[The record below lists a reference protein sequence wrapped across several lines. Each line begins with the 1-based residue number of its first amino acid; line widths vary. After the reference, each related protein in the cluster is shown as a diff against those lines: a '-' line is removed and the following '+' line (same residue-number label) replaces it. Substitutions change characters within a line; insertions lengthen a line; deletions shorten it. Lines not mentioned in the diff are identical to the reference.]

1 MGLGPSRTQ
10 DTQDSRVFRTA
21 LTAAYGPIAAG
32 YLIAGSV
39 YNFLIAVAHPFYE
52 TGLALV
58 VLEGLTAA
66 TALHA
71 FCAWLVVRRGQTV
84 GVALEVLVLVM
95 NALFLSHVTAYHLFH
110 LEPQKLVYFILLALV
125 FATSAPSRR
134 VANISVAGALVS
146 LAVMASRAPG
156 DMVNQ
161 YLFMG
166 LAGAFT
172 AIGMSS
178 LMRGVVGREV
188 RARLASQALNDELER
203 ELSENRRLRTEAQSL
218 ALAAETANR
227 AKTEFLATMSHE
239 IRTPLNGVLGMA
251 QIMSAGPLT
260 RGQRQRLE
268 TISASGRS
276 LLGLI
281 NTILDVSRIEDGKME
296 IIEAPFDLTAQ
307 MVTLRQLYGGL
318 AREKGLDFALDVTPA
333 AAGWR
338 LGDVERLRQVLSN
351 LISNAI
357 KFTDTGAVH
366 IKVDGDEQGVTARVV
381 DTGVGIPEALRDR
394 LFAKFVQLDSS
405 TTRRVG
411 GSGLGLAIC
420 KSLAE
425 LMGGEVKFSA
435 PADGGAC
442 FTLTVPMAR
451 VAAPSTAP
459 GVIDRAITPTGSDA
473 APRILV
479 ADDNQTNRLVLLTL
493 LSHLGV
499 QAQFAVDGR
508 EAVAMWQS
516 DHWDAI
522 LMDIHMPEMDG
533 LEACLTIRENERL
546 QSRSRTPIIAVTAS
560 VLTHER
566 SRYVEAGMD
575 DVVPKPVEVQT
586 LVEALTQALTG
597 SDGAHLDTR
606 GAA

>member
-1 MGLGPSRTQ
+1 MGLAPSGTQ
-10 DTQDSRVFRTA
+10 GSRQFKTA
-21 LTAAYGPIAAG
+21 LTEAYGPIAAG
-32 YLIAGSV
+32 YLVAAAV
-39 YNFLIAVAHPFYE
+39 YNFLIAIAHPFYE

-71 FCAWLVVRRGQTV
+71 FCAWLVVRRGKTV
-84 GVALEVLVLVM
+84 GVALELLVLVM
-95 NALFLSHVTAYHLFH
+95 NGLFLSHVTAYHLFH
-110 LEPQKLVYFILLALV
+110 LEPQKLVYFVLLALA

-134 VANISVAGALVS
+134 VAIISVAGALIS
-146 LAVMASRAPG
+146 LAMMASRAPG
-156 DMVNQ
+156 DTINQ

-178 LMRGVVGREV
+178 LMRGVVSREV
-188 RARLASQALNDELER
+188 RARLASQALNDELQR
-203 ELSENRRLRTEAQSL
+203 ELGENRRLRTEAQSL
-218 ALAAETANR
+218 AVAAETANR
-227 AKTEFLATMSHE
+227 TKSEFLATMSHE

-251 QIMSAGPLT
+251 QIMGSGPLT
-260 RGQRQRLE
+260 ADQRQRLD

-296 IIEAPFDLTAQ
+296 IIPAPFDLSAQ
-307 MVTLRQLYGGL
+307 MDTLRQLYGGL
-318 AREKGLDFALDVTPA
+318 ARDKGLDFTLEVTPGA
-333 AAGWR
+333 SNWR

-357 KFTDTGAVH
+357 KFTDTGAVRVT
-366 IKVDGDEQGVTARVV
+366 VDGDAHRIVARVV

-394 LFAKFVQLDSS
+394 LFVKFAQLDSS

-411 GSGLGLAIC
+411 GSGLGLSIC
-420 KSLAE
+420 KALAE
-425 LMGGEVKFSA
+425 LMDGDVTFSA
-435 PADGGAC
+435 PAEGGAC
-442 FTLTVPMAR
+442 FALTVPMAR
-451 VAAPSTAP
+451 VTAPSAVPAGLGAP
-459 GVIDRAITPTGSDA
+459 ALQTPSDV

-499 QAQFAVDGR
+499 HAQFAVDGR

-533 LEACLTIRENERL
+533 LEACQIIRSNELT
-546 QSRSRTPIIAVTAS
+546 QGRSRTPIIAVTAS

-566 SRYVEAGMD
+566 SRYAQAGMD

-586 LVEALTQALTG
+586 LVKALSLAFSG
-597 SDGAHLDTR
+597 SNDAPLDTR

>member
-1 MGLGPSRTQ
+1 MAPSGTQ
-10 DTQDSRVFRTA
+10 DPRLFKTA
-21 LTAAYGPIAAG
+21 LTQAYGPIAAG
-32 YLIAGSV
+32 YLIAAAA

-71 FCAWLVVRRGQTV
+71 FCAWLVVRRGRTV
-84 GVALEVLVLVM
+84 GVALEWLVLGM

-110 LEPQKLVYFILLALV
+110 LEPQKLVYFVLLALV

-134 VANISVAGALVS
+134 VANISVAGALAS

-156 DMVNQ
+156 DTVNQ

-178 LMRGVVGREV
+178 LMRGAVSREV

-218 ALAAETANR
+218 AVAAETANR

-251 QIMSAGPLT
+251 QIMGSGPLAPD
-260 RGQRQRLE
+260 QRQRLE

-296 IIEAPFDLTAQ
+296 IIAAPFDLSAQ
-307 MVTLRQLYGGL
+307 MDTLRQLYGGL
-318 AREKGLDFALDVTPA
+318 AREKGLDFVLQVTPA
-333 AAGWR
+333 AASWR

-351 LISNAI
+351 LIANAI

-366 IKVDGDEQGVTARVV
+366 VTVDGDDDNIIARVV

-394 LFAKFVQLDSS
+394 LFVKFAQLDSS

-420 KSLAE
+420 KALAE
-425 LMGGEVKFSA
+425 LMGGDIKFSA
-435 PADGGAC
+435 PAEGGAC
-442 FTLTVPMAR
+442 FTLQVPMAR
-451 VAAPSTAP
+451 AAAPSTTPAALEGAAVQTRFDAP
-459 GVIDRAITPTGSDA
+459 
-473 APRILV
+473 PRILV

-499 QAQFAVDGR
+499 QAQSAVDGR
-508 EAVAMWQS
+508 EAVAMWRRE
-516 DHWDAI
+516 HWDAI

-533 LEACLTIRENERL
+533 LEACQTIRASEHLEG
-546 QSRSRTPIIAVTAS
+546 RSRTPIIAVTAS

-566 SRYVEAGMD
+566 SRYVHAGMD

-586 LVEALTQALTG
+586 LIAALSQAFAG
-597 SDGAHLDTR
+597 SDETPLDTR

>member
-1 MGLGPSRTQ
+1 LAPSGTQ
-10 DTQDSRVFRTA
+10 DPRLFKTA
-21 LTAAYGPIAAG
+21 LTQAYGPIAAG
-32 YLIAGSV
+32 YLIAAAA

-71 FCAWLVVRRGQTV
+71 FCAWLVVRRGRTF
-84 GVALEVLVLVM
+84 GVALELLVLGM

-110 LEPQKLVYFILLALV
+110 LEPQKLVYFVLLALV

-134 VANISVAGALVS
+134 VANISVAGALAS

-156 DMVNQ
+156 DTVNQ

-178 LMRGVVGREV
+178 LMRGAVGREV
-188 RARLASQALNDELER
+188 RARLGSQALNDELER

-218 ALAAETANR
+218 AVAAETANR

-251 QIMSAGPLT
+251 QIMGSGPLAPD
-260 RGQRQRLE
+260 QRQRLE

-296 IIEAPFDLTAQ
+296 ILAAPFDLSAQ
-307 MVTLRQLYGGL
+307 MDTLRQLYGGL
-318 AREKGLDFALDVTPA
+318 AREKGLDFALEVTPA
-333 AAGWR
+333 ATCWR

-357 KFTDTGAVH
+357 KFTDTGAVRVT
-366 IKVDGDEQGVTARVV
+366 VDGDDDHVFARVV

-394 LFAKFVQLDSS
+394 LFLKFAQLDSS
-405 TTRRVG
+405 STRRVG
-411 GSGLGLAIC
+411 GSGLGLAIS

-425 LMGGEVKFSA
+425 LMGGEIAFSA
-435 PADGGAC
+435 PAEGGAC
-442 FTLTVPMAR
+442 FSLTAPMPR
-451 VAAPSTAP
+451 VAAPTAAP
-459 GVIDRAITPTGSDA
+459 AALAPPAIQTPSDL

-508 EAVAMWQS
+508 EAVAMWQN
-516 DHWDAI
+516 DRWDAI

-533 LEACLTIRENERL
+533 LEACQIIRIHERT
-546 QSRSRTPIIAVTAS
+546 QGRSRTPIIAVTAS

-566 SRYVEAGMD
+566 SRYAQAGMD

-586 LVEALTQALTG
+586 LIEALSQAL
-597 SDGAHLDTR
+597 SSSEDAPLDTR